1 MSKPVLGIKQ
11 LFQSPLTWL
20 FLAFF
25 LITSWP
31 FVGFPLTDGDVAH
44 WVPWAQDIALHG
56 NPLSAKSDQSHGPML
71 AWGTGVLI
79 RLFSLNYYILN
90 LFNLL
95 CGLGAVVLVY
105 AVARKLRTGSDML
118 PIVAGVF
125 AATNFMLVYLSRTP
139 MYDLPAAFGFTLF
152 CYAYAVYL
160 TYKQPKWLAL
170 ALLGLGFG
178 SLSRFIIVIGL
189 SCFFVLIMQF
199 LHRQPHKTGS
209 AWALSAHLGWMR
221 TTLLHGCLIFGTALL
236 LSAPWLWIQHAHH
249 EGFLKFF
256 IYDNF
261 LRFLGDEKGVS
272 RDYYGFLLITFIGL
286 IPTTPILVSGL
297 SKSMWQKW
305 GKAPIAHVALA
316 ASVPCLLFFSFSG
329 HTKLVR
335 YIAYIFPSLLLLS
348 GHIYTTCIS
357 DPVYRKRM
365 AYWYYGLLSVV
376 GIVLAIYAVQFN
388 QEAQQSALFV
398 GSAIVFLLG
407 LISSAL
413 FFLVYRYTLFL
424 QKPFRYVAVSAFFYL
439 FFFTVLAMVYTEVP
453 FLFQV
458 RDMIDAA
465 LKGHPHA

>member
-1 MSKPVLGIKQ
+1 MSKVISRVKALV
-11 LFQSPLTWL
+11 QSPLTWIL
-20 FLAFF
+20 LVFF
-25 LITSWP
+25 LMTSWP

-44 WVPWAQDIALHG
+44 WVPWAQEIALHS
-56 NPLSAKSDQSHGPML
+56 NPLSAKSDQSHGPLL
-71 AWGTGVLI
+71 AWGTAFLI
-79 RLFSLNYYILN
+79 RLFSLNYYVLN

-95 CGLGAVVLVY
+95 CGLGCVGLVY
-105 AVARKLRTGSDML
+105 AVARKLGPNTGRL
-118 PIVAGVF
+118 PLLAGVF

-160 TYKQPKWLAL
+160 KGGHRQWFAL
-170 ALLGLGFG
+170 ALLGLGLG

-199 LHRQPHKTGS
+199 LNRPHAANNK
-209 AWALSAHLGWMR
+209 WALSAHLGWMR
-221 TTLLHGCLIFGTALL
+221 TTVLHGCLMLGTAFLI
-236 LSAPWLWIQHAHH
+236 SVPWLWVQHTHH
-249 EGFLKFF
+249 EGFLEFF

-286 IPTTPILVSGL
+286 IPMTPVLVAGL
-297 SKSMWQKW
+297 GKSMWQKW
-305 GKAPIAHVALA
+305 GKSPIAHVALA
-316 ASVPCLLFFSFSG
+316 ASLPCLLIFSFSG

-348 GHIYTTCIS
+348 GHIYATCIS

-365 AYWYYGLLSVV
+365 AYWYYGLLTVV
-376 GIVLAIYAVQFN
+376 GTLLGVYALQFN
-388 QEAQQSALFV
+388 QEAQQSVLFV
-398 GSAIVFLLG
+398 GAAIALLLG
-407 LISSAL
+407 LIGSGL
-413 FFLVYRYTLFL
+413 VFLVYRYATFV
-424 QKPFRYVAVSAFFYL
+424 QKPFYYLGVCAVFYL
-439 FFFTVLAMVYTEVP
+439 FFFTVLAMEYTTVP

-465 LKGHPHA
+465 LAGRSHG